1 MQVLTE
7 LKLLCNSNSMM
18 IFSYKN
24 CSIIIYYYSNEG
36 GANRIRLQGYSMVQV
51 VNMKFG
57 VAIDPAVD
65 GKRSRVGLGFGVGL
79 GVLLG

>member
-1 MQVLTE
+1 MHDIVSQCKNISFKLMQ
-7 LKLLCNSNSMM
+7 
-18 IFSYKN
+18 
-24 CSIIIYYYSNEG
+24 IIIVLKELLTINY
-36 GANRIRLQGYSMVQV
+36 
-51 VNMKFG
+51 G

>member
-1 MQVLTE
+1 ME
-7 LKLLCNSNSMM
+7 
-18 IFSYKN
+18 
-24 CSIIIYYYSNEG
+24 SILADFNMHRLRINYY
-36 GANRIRLQGYSMVQV
+36 
-51 VNMKFG
+51 G

>member
-1 MQVLTE
+1 MHPAGSKNFISSMNSCKDGFQAWPLDVDTRVCCGC
-7 LKLLCNSNSMM
+7 LK
-18 IFSYKN
+18 
-24 CSIIIYYYSNEG
+24 YY
-36 GANRIRLQGYSMVQV
+36 
-51 VNMKFG
+51 G